1 MAANKLIIEELAAFA
16 NNQKRSTDKEEALKN
31 DVLMSY
37 QKQKEDEGVNSY
49 S

>member
-1 MAANKLIIEELAAFA
+1 MAANRLIAEELAAFT
-16 NNQKRSTDKEEALKN
+16 NNQKSSADKEAALKN